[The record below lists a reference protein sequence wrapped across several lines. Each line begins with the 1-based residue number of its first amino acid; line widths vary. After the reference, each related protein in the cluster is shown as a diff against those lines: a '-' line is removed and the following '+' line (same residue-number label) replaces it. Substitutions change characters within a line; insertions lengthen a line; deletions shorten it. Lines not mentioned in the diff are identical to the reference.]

1 MKNINFTFSLL
12 RENAKQRIKVYI
24 ETFPFPAEKLVDM
37 CSIGP
42 SCLLCDYRS
51 TPYVFSYHLSHVSFL
66 FLIRSTGCLKKDNAY
81 GLSHHFPQRTIY
93 VITKVHFRQKNC
105 TRLVSRA
112 SVRLWN

>member
-12 RENAKQRIKVYI
+12 RVNAKQRIKVYT

-42 SCLLCDYRS
+42 SCLLCDQYRS

-66 FLIRSTGCLKKDNAY
+66 FLIRSTGCHKKDNAY
-81 GLSHHFPQRTIY
+81 GPSH
-93 VITKVHFRQKNC
+93 ITFHREPYM
-105 TRLVSRA
+105 L
-112 SVRLWN
+112 